1 MKEIAK
7 LLGDICAA
15 EEIKAR
21 QSSKDRDILE
31 GDRDITYFQAVAN
44 QRARKKI
51 DVIEGYLGL
60 VEDDKEIME
69 IVVPVLKD
77 LFSYESRGNISL

>member
-60 VEDDKEIME
+60 VKDDKEIME
-69 IVVPVLKD
+69 IAVPVL
-77 LFSYESRGNISL
+77 

>member
-44 QRARKKI
+44 QRARKK
-51 DVIEGYLGL
+51 
-60 VEDDKEIME
+60 
-69 IVVPVLKD
+69 
-77 LFSYESRGNISL
+77 N

>member
-44 QRARKKI
+44 QRAMKKI

-69 IVVPVLKD
+69 IAVPVL
-77 LFSYESRGNISL
+77 

>member
-7 LLGDICAA
+7 LLGDICAV

-21 QSSKDRDILE
+21 QSSKDIDILE

-44 QRARKKI
+44 QRAMKKI

-69 IVVPVLKD
+69 IVVPVL
-77 LFSYESRGNISL
+77 

>member
-7 LLGDICAA
+7 LLGDIRAV

-69 IVVPVLKD
+69 IAVPVL
-77 LFSYESRGNISL
+77 

>member
-7 LLGDICAA
+7 LLGDICAV

-21 QSSKDRDILE
+21 QSSKDIDILE

-69 IVVPVLKD
+69 IVVPVL
-77 LFSYESRGNISL
+77 

>member
-44 QRARKKI
+44 QRAMKKI

-69 IVVPVLKD
+69 IVVPVL
-77 LFSYESRGNISL
+77 